1 MCCTPFMQIEDNG
14 DIVFVAEATNYK
26 SILFKT
32 YFLVS
37 ENALMALE
45 SLQARHFAH
54 GDVNDCCISLYCHH
68 LLTGFFN
75 IRSLSML

>member
-1 MCCTPFMQIEDNG
+1 VCCTPFMQIEDNG

-45 SLQARHFAH
+45 SLQARHSH
-54 GDVNDCCISLYCHH
+54 MV
-68 LLTGFFN
+68 
-75 IRSLSML
+75 M